1 MKQMREEDIP
11 AFVWEVAATGCDI
24 CSVGPGNYVM
34 GDADV
39 PRGKRRGL
47 YKKLDEIDAR
57 YGRRDHLRY
66 KIAAHLASIGR
77 YIDAPSPQAEAWSE
91 GLIPTSDRGID
102 EEAPNLDGV
111 TAYDVA
117 HIPTYAAL
125 LIAEAEGVDWCDV
138 ARATLSIDPDRE
150 PDRARRA
157 WASHLARARWL
168 ATSDLRLCEQ

>member
-1 MKQMREEDIP
+1 M
-11 AFVWEVAATGCDI
+11 
-24 CSVGPGNYVM
+24 
-34 GDADV
+34 
-39 PRGKRRGL
+39 
-47 YKKLDEIDAR
+47 
-57 YGRRDHLRY
+57 
-66 KIAAHLASIGR
+66 
-77 YIDAPSPQAEAWSE
+77 
-91 GLIPTSDRGID
+91 PTSDRGID